1 MVGGGLYSTLGNCM
15 FSCFHIM
22 VHTRIQ
28 ISAGDGVVVR
38 RIGLSEIVRLGIG
51 TGITRK
57 AIKKKKSPT
66 SWSFYV
72 HVSKRLDTKIVGQTK
87 RTIINAIH
95 P

>member
-1 MVGGGLYSTLGNCM
+1 M

-28 ISAGDGVVVR
+28 ISAGDGVVVG

-57 AIKKKKSPT
+57 AIKKKKVPQAGV
-66 SWSFYV
+66 FMFM
-72 HVSKRLDTKIVGQTK
+72 
-87 RTIINAIH
+87 
-95 P
+95 

>member
-28 ISAGDGVVVR
+28 ISAGDGVVVG

-57 AIKKKKSPT
+57 AIKKKKSHKLEFLC
-66 SWSFYV
+66 SCE
-72 HVSKRLDTKIVGQTK
+72 QTIRYEDCGTNK
-87 RTIINAIH
+87 ENNH
-95 P
+95 